1 MTPSTT
7 PLQPQHFT
15 PLDEHAQERFARS
28 LVAHLNQSQ
37 EELPYVVTERLR
49 AAREQAV
56 AQRKR
61 GAAPLRQYASAP
73 QLQTAGVG
81 GHLPDNTASWI
92 RKALTFLPLLILAIG
107 VITIGIQEDSRAT
120 VGLANVDAEL
130 LTSALPPDAYTDPGF
145 LHFLETSQKTT
156 P

>member
-1 MTPSTT
+1 M
-7 PLQPQHFT
+7 
-15 PLDEHAQERFARS
+15 
-28 LVAHLNQSQ
+28 
-37 EELPYVVTERLR
+37 
-49 AAREQAV
+49 

>member
-1 MTPSTT
+1 M
-7 PLQPQHFT
+7 
-15 PLDEHAQERFARS
+15 
-28 LVAHLNQSQ
+28 
-37 EELPYVVTERLR
+37 
-49 AAREQAV
+49 
-56 AQRKR
+56 
-61 GAAPLRQYASAP
+61 
-73 QLQTAGVG
+73 QTAGVG

>member
-92 RKALTFLPLLILAIG
+92 RKALTFLPLLILAI
-107 VITIGIQEDSRAT
+107 
-120 VGLANVDAEL
+120 VDAEL

>member
-1 MTPSTT
+1 MTHRTLSSERDLRLAQAST
-7 PLQPQHFT
+7 Q
-15 PLDEHAQERFARS
+15 FAGRITAALGVRS
-28 LVAHLNQSQ
+28 SEIPHDIS
-37 EELPYVVTERLR
+37 ERLR

-120 VGLANVDAEL
+120 VGLAKVDAEL

-145 LHFLETSQKTT
+145 LHFLETSQKTA